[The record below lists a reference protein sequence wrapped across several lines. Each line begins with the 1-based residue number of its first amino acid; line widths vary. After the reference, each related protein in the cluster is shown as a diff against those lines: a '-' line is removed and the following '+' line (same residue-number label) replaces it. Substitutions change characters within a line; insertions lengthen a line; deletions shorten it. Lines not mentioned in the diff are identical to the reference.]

1 LKSLDDGMSSFY
13 VFFLFFAFF
22 FFFFFFFFSQSQDLF
37 CSRHRRRMRVLVI
50 GDSTPLAKVL
60 IAALIASEEFGGV
73 TLFSKTR
80 NRMWSEV
87 AGASE
92 KLSLKVV
99 EMNALA
105 THSQAFTDV
114 DAVFCCLDGVSEGAD
129 DAVVTAAQLCR
140 GGNVEHFCPIIG
152 SGVGD
157 REPSSKALEALHQ
170 RLLSFLIPHVSLW
183 HVAARR
189 KPLLL
194 SLSREASVDPTILS
208 LALLECILAYRDR
221 LNVESA
227 PSAIYD
233 QTCALAFSKLYEE
246 RLLRQKDPTIALSP
260 RGSVGGSASPSSA
273 RSPVISP
280 RSSATSAS
288 STGGGGSGG
297 VGGGSGGSASAA
309 AAAAAA
315 ASVSANGAPLSVS
328 SATAAGVTANGNGT
342 TTAAL
347 NNAVSPRRRRH
358 HRR

>member
-1 LKSLDDGMSSFY
+1 LKNHDDGEQKTLFIFY
-13 VFFLFFAFF
+13 DWLAFFQLFF
-22 FFFFFFFFSQSQDLF
+22 Q
-37 CSRHRRRMRVLVI
+37 SRHRRRMRVLVI

-92 KLSLKVV
+92 KLTLKVV
-99 EMNALA
+99 EIDALA
-105 THSQAFTDV
+105 THSQAFTDA
-114 DAVFCCLDGVSEGAD
+114 DAVFCCLDGEAEGGD

-140 GGNVEHFCPIIG
+140 GGNVEHYCPIIG
-152 SGVGD
+152 SGVND
-157 REPSSKALEALHQ
+157 REPSSKTLEALHQ

-194 SLSREASVDPTILS
+194 SLSREASVDPTILA

-260 RGSVGGSASPSSA
+260 RSSGGGGGGSASPSSA

-280 RSSATSAS
+280 RT
-288 STGGGGSGG
+288 TGTVGASGG
-297 VGGGSGGSASAA
+297 AS
-309 AAAAAA
+309 
-315 ASVSANGAPLSVS
+315 NG
-328 SATAAGVTANGNGT
+328 SATAAVAGAANGAASSAPAT
-342 TTAAL
+342 TGATATAL
-347 NNAVSPRRRRH
+347 SNAVSPRRRRH

>member
-1 LKSLDDGMSSFY
+1 
-13 VFFLFFAFF
+13 
-22 FFFFFFFFSQSQDLF
+22 
-37 CSRHRRRMRVLVI
+37 MRVLVI

-92 KLSLKVV
+92 KLTLKVV
-99 EMNALA
+99 EINALA
-105 THSQAFTDV
+105 THSQAFTDA
-114 DAVFCCLDGVSEGAD
+114 DAVFCCLDGDAEGGD

-140 GGNVEHFCPIIG
+140 GGNVEHYCPIIG
-152 SGVGD
+152 SGVSD
-157 REPSSKALEALHQ
+157 REPSSKTLEALHQ

-194 SLSREASVDPTILS
+194 SLSREASVDPNILS

-260 RGSVGGSASPSSA
+260 RGSTSAGGSASPSSA

-280 RSSATSAS
+280 RAGGAAAGAS
-288 STGGGGSGG
+288 GAAGGGATTTTTATTTT
-297 VGGGSGGSASAA
+297 VG
-309 AAAAAA
+309 
-315 ASVSANGAPLSVS
+315 ANGVTAPTPVPGG
-328 SATAAGVTANGNGT
+328 AAANGNGAT
-342 TTAAL
+342 AAAL
-347 NNAVSPRRRRH
+347 NNVVSPRRRRH